1 MAWRT
6 SARYGT
12 KQKRLDLAD
21 TWQKRVTQC
30 SDPICLSACL
40 FVWLCY
46 MCARACVCGFSLCSS
61 FACVRGCATWQYPE
75 IAATCLSGMA
85 DIECACGI
93 GIGHGCGKTL
103 SCSILFL

>member
-30 SDPICLSACL
+30 SDPICLSVCL

-46 MCARACVCGFSLCSS
+46 MCVRACVCG
-61 FACVRGCATWQYPE
+61 CAAWQYPE

-93 GIGHGCGKTL
+93 GIGHGCGKTP
-103 SCSILFL
+103 SFSPSYPFIVY